1 MNYREFYYQPEL
13 PPMHVCPDGKTN
25 LEASQEFLDCMKTRR
40 SIRDFSS
47 KTVDQELLLN
57 AIKTAATAPSGANGQ
72 PWLFALITSQDLK
85 NKIREEAERVET
97 TFYRRSA
104 PQKFLLDLAPLGTDE
119 HKPYLSDAAALIM
132 VFTRKENTNEKTYYP
147 VESTGIAVGLLLSSL
162 HLAGLSTLV
171 HTPKPMSFSNELLGL
186 NSDFR
191 PYMLIV
197 AGHASE
203 GVVVPKIEKKE
214 FNEIMKIY

>member
-1 MNYREFYYQPEL
+1 MNFREFYYQPES
-13 PPMHVCPDGKTN
+13 PPKHLCPVGKTD
-25 LEASQEFLDCMKTRR
+25 LEASQEFYDCMKTRR
-40 SIRDFSS
+40 SIRQFSS
-47 KTVDQELLLN
+47 RPVEQELLLN

-72 PWLFALITSQDLK
+72 PWFFALITSQDLK
-85 NKIREEAERVET
+85 IKIREEAERVET
-97 TFYRRSA
+97 MFYRRSA
-104 PQKFLLDLAPLGTDE
+104 TQKFLVDLAPLGTDE
-119 HKPYLSDAAALIM
+119 HKPYLSEAAALIL

-162 HLAGLSTLV
+162 HLSGLSTLV
-171 HTPKPMSFSNELLGL
+171 HTPRPMSFSNELLGL
-186 NSDFR
+186 DSSLR

-214 FNEIMKIY
+214 MNEILKIY